1 MVTKAVNWQQLQ
13 AFFWCDS
20 TVALH
25 WLQKDLCL
33 LKVYVA
39 NRVQKIREN
48 TRINDWYH
56 VRTEQNPADLI
67 SRGSNAN
74 DLVQNELWWSDP
86 NWLKKSEDE
95 WPKPLQLSSKELND
109 ANVEIE
115 QTLFVGAVLFEDAS

>member
-1 MVTKAVNWQQLQ
+1 M
-13 AFFWCDS
+13 
-20 TVALH
+20 
-25 WLQKDLCL
+25 
-33 LKVYVA
+33 
-39 NRVQKIREN
+39 REN